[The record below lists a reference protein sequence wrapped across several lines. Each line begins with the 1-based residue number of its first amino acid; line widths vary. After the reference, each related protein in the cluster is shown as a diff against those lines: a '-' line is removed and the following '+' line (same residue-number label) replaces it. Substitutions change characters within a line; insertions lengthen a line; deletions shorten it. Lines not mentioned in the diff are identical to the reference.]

1 MRHVLVR
8 ALKNFDGWE
17 VGEERWIEL
26 TERVAYLIVN
36 HYLMLRWDPTWELG
50 YGASGHVPAG
60 SAEHVD
66 PGGPAPGE

>member
-17 VGEERWIEL
+17 VGEERWVEL
-26 TERVAYLIVN
+26 SRRTAHLIVSN
-36 HYLMLRWDPTWELG
+36 YFMLLWDPTWEMG

-60 SAEHVD
+60 TERDLDS
-66 PGGPAPGE
+66 